1 MSQKDRGA
9 LIALLEISRNNC
21 QVSNLAA
28 TLGEETKVEQLRI
41 GESRT
46 LHRVETDQN
55 PQDILPRL
63 QKISHNVM
71 RVGKNGFW
79 IESPSCSTCSIISAS
94 NVVVLS
100 SRNLDPKRVLYRIMI
115 QNESRLNI
123 LEKNLESAGLKPR
136 VLETEYE
143 THSLLTEREK
153 EVVKVAYGRGYFE
166 PEREISMTEV
176 AHIMNVSTPSLSD
189 VLRRGTKKM
198 IKNYVDNRL

>member
-9 LIALLEISRNNC
+9 LIALLEISRGNC
-21 QVSNLAA
+21 PVTNLAS
-28 TLGEETKVEQLRI
+28 TIGEVTKVEQLRI
-41 GESRT
+41 GEDKT
-46 LHRVETDQN
+46 LHRIETT
-55 PQDILPRL
+55 QDAQEVLPKL

-79 IESPSCSTCSIISAS
+79 IESPSCSTCSILSSS
-94 NVVVLS
+94 NVVILS
-100 SRNLDPKRVLYRIMI
+100 SRNLDSKRILYRIMI
-115 QNESRLNI
+115 QNESRLNV
-123 LEKNLESAGLKPR
+123 LEKNLESAGLRPR
-136 VLETEYE
+136 ILETESE
-143 THSLLTEREK
+143 NHSLLTDREK
-153 EVVKVAYGRGYFE
+153 EVVKVAYGHGYFE